1 MIRINDIL
9 DRILEY
15 NPDADLDVVQR
26 AYIYSARV
34 HDGQIRL
41 SGEPYLTHP
50 LEVAGILA
58 ELKLDVESIAAGL
71 LHDVIEDTHATDED
85 IKNMF
90 GPGIQHIV
98 SGVTKLSKL
107 TFQRSEER
115 QAESIRKM
123 ILAMADDIRVILI
136 KLADRLHNMRT
147 LHFHNKEHKIK
158 EIAKETFDIY
168 VPIASRL
175 GIYWVKKEL
184 EDTSFKYLQPDE
196 YDRILQLVSKD
207 QAEREKAI
215 EKIRQQILQ
224 KIEEAGL
231 KGQVLGRY
239 KQFYSIYDKMVK
251 QNLTFEEVY
260 DLIAF
265 RIILN
270 TVPECYTA
278 LGVMHN
284 TWQPIPKK
292 FKDYIGV
299 PKPNRYQSLHTT
311 VIGPE
316 GERIEVQIRT
326 HEMDQVARSG
336 IAAHWSYK
344 EGKSYDQNSGETY
357 AWIQNLVENQ
367 ANSSSPEEFMENVR
381 IDLFPDEVYVF
392 TPRGD
397 VISLPKGATS
407 IDFAYAIHTEIGNQC
422 TGAKVNGKIV
432 PLVYDLKTGDTCE
445 VVVTKGHTPSKDWL
459 QFVKTVKAR
468 SRIKHWIKSQEHE
481 RSLSLGKELCEKA
494 FRKHSLNFNKLFTSP
509 EMEEAAKAF
518 GLKTSEELVI
528 NVGYGK
534 LTPVQL
540 VHKFKEPEK
549 EKEASILNRLIGR
562 SKKKKTGDGVIVR
575 GIDDI
580 LIKFGK
586 CCQPVPGDPIVGYIT
601 QGQGVTVHR
610 SSCPNAL
617 TMNPERSVDVVWD
630 AQSKDTFPVE
640 VLVTSYDQMGLLA
653 EITTNIS
660 KNGANILTANTQ
672 RREDQ
677 MYDSQFTLG
686 VQDTEHLRRVMS
698 SLKKLKCVQS
708 VVRLAN

>member
-1 MIRINDIL
+1 
-9 DRILEY
+9 
-15 NPDADLDVVQR
+15 
-26 AYIYSARV
+26 
-34 HDGQIRL
+34 
-41 SGEPYLTHP
+41 
-50 LEVAGILA
+50 
-58 ELKLDVESIAAGL
+58 
-71 LHDVIEDTHATDED
+71 
-85 IKNMF
+85 
-90 GPGIQHIV
+90 
-98 SGVTKLSKL
+98 
-107 TFQRSEER
+107 
-115 QAESIRKM
+115 M